1 MPSTTSTTR
10 TRPSDPGTRHCAVV
24 ARNESVRPRSARLLA
39 IVAHPLGGRR
49 VAVVA
54 TSRAPFLRCLTV
66 IPGGGK
72 PFAGRRAADTRAALR
87 HAA

>member
-1 MPSTTSTTR
+1 MPFTTSTTR
-10 TRPSDPGTRHCAVV
+10 MRPSDPRPRHCTVV
-24 ARNESVRPRSARLLA
+24 ARNESARPRSARLLA
-39 IVAHPLGGRR
+39 VVAHPLGGRR

-54 TSRAPFLRCLTV
+54 TRHPPFLRCLIV

-72 PFAGRRAADTRAALR
+72 PSPDGGPPAPAPALR

>member
-10 TRPSDPGTRHCAVV
+10 TRPSDPSTRHCAVV

-54 TSRAPFLRCLTV
+54 TRRAPFLRCITV

-72 PFAGRRAADTRAALR
+72 PSPGGGPLSPAPALR